1 MKRRMLLPALGALI
15 GIGLLAAP
23 NIIARQPRL
32 IYNPSPSAEIG
43 WYRVDPGGAFD
54 RGDLIASQ
62 LPEEARRLADER
74 GYLPA
79 GVPVI
84 KTVWAV
90 SGDEVCWRNGGVLV
104 AGRPTL
110 ELRDRDS
117 LGRPLPRQQEGCI
130 TLGPGEVFL
139 VSSRT
144 GNSFDSRYFG
154 PVHTSLVIG
163 PVRYIGSSDVQVGE
177 AQGEAGAW
185 ARALGADCKIKGRS
199 AKVGLTPCL
208 HITFHG
214 ATGRAAALLIGG
226 FSSEI
231 SVLAGRYFTSLH
243 SASRD
248 RAP

>member
-15 GIGLLAAP
+15 GIGLLVAP
-23 NIIARQPRL
+23 TIFALQPRL

-43 WYRVDPGGAFD
+43 WYQVDPGGAFD
-54 RGDLIASQ
+54 RGDLVDSD
-62 LPEEARRLADER
+62 LPDEARRLADER

-90 SGDEVCWRNGGVLV
+90 TGDDVCWRDGNVRV
-104 AGRPTL
+104 AGQPVL
-110 ELRDRDS
+110 ELRDSDS

-130 TLGPGEVFL
+130 TLGPEEVFL
-139 VSSRT
+139 VSNRT

-154 PVHTSLVIG
+154 PVHSSLVIG
-163 PVRYIGSSDVQVGE
+163 PVRYIGTPDVQVGE
-177 AQGEAGAW
+177 AQCEDGAW

-214 ATGRAAALLIGG
+214 ATGRVAALLIGG

-231 SVLAGRYFTSLH
+231 SVLAGRYFTALH